1 MKAQPLAPEVFT
13 TVKKRSDKAWGGRSG
28 WTTLYQ
34 DAYDFAVPMRRPDA
48 VKMAQPSRLFDMTAP
63 MSVMHFAGGL
73 QRDLFPPG
81 QESFTIE
88 AGAIAQQYL
97 TVTAG
102 PGAVDVVNRELEN
115 TAKIIR
121 PFFMTGEW
129 DTCIHEACIDLAIG
143 TAVILPVATN
153 DPRQPLRFATIPFD
167 EVAIWTDFIG
177 SLDGLSWKCR
187 PTREQV
193 YQMWPKAA
201 WPQELIDKAKN
212 NPDDEITLIQL
223 WWKDRTALGGWHFIA
238 YIDNMAT
245 EIVHEWTRT
254 QPVAVPRY
262 YRVPGEPYGRGVVL
276 TAMPS
281 IKTLNKAQELALKS
295 AAIQML
301 GIWAY
306 RAGGTFNPNTV
317 RFGPGEF
324 WPMQSTGGMLG
335 PDATRLDPAGGNINV
350 AQLIIGNLQDQVRN
364 AMYDTRLPDYQGTP
378 RSASEITGRLQQAA
392 QVHIGAFGRLVAEIM
407 PVIVPRA
414 AEILYDARF
423 LQTLTNIDNLLLTVQ
438 VRSPMQAAL
447 NADRLAALANYF
459 QIVELIGGQG
469 NEELYVNRD
478 AMMDDFAKGLQIPP
492 DIIPDANQKKA
503 AAQAI
508 QERQA
513 QQLKMIMA
521 QEAAKAAPKAIAGA
535 AVQQAGQQA
544 PQQQAA

>member
-1 MKAQPLAPEVFT
+1 MKADPLASETFT
-13 TVKKRSDKAWGGRSG
+13 AVKKRSDKAWGGRSG
-28 WTTLYQ
+28 WSALYQ

-48 VKMAQPSRLFDMTAP
+48 VKMATPSKLFDMTAP

-81 QESFTIE
+81 QKSFTIE
-88 AGAIAQQYL
+88 AGPIAKQALLVSQGQGAIDQL
-97 TVTAG
+97 
-102 PGAVDVVNRELEN
+102 NRGLEN
-115 TAKIIR
+115 TADIMR

-153 DPRQPLRFATIPFD
+153 DPYQPLRFATIPFD
-167 EVAIWTDFIG
+167 ECAIWTEFMG
-177 SLDGLSWKCR
+177 SLEGLSWKCR

-193 YQMWPKAA
+193 YLMWPKAN
-201 WPQELIDKAKN
+201 WTQELIDAAKN
-212 NPDDEITLIQL
+212 RPDEEITLVQV
-223 WWKDRTALGGWHFIA
+223 WWKDLTPLGGWHFIA

-245 EIVHEWTRT
+245 ELVHEWTRT
-254 QPVAVPRY
+254 QPIAVPRY

-281 IKTLNKAQELALKS
+281 IKTLNKAQELALKA
-295 AAIQML
+295 AAIKML

-324 WPMQSTGGMLG
+324 WPMQSTGGILG
-335 PDATRLDPAGGNINV
+335 PDATRIDPAGGDINV

-392 QVHIGAFGRLVAEIM
+392 QIHIGAFGRLVAEIM

-414 AEILYDARF
+414 AEILYEARF
-423 LQTLTNIDNLLLTVQ
+423 LPNITRIDNLLIAIAVQ
-438 VRSPMQAAL
+438 SPMQAAL

-469 NEELYVNRD
+469 NEELYVKRD
-478 AMMDDFAKGLQIPP
+478 VVMQKFAKGLQV
-492 DIIPDANQKKA
+492 DADVVPTADEAKQ

-508 QERQA
+508 QQRQA
-513 QQLKMIMA
+513 QQLQMIMA
-521 QEAAKAAPKAIAGA
+521 QEAAKAAPKAIVNA
-535 AVQQAGQQA
+535 AAQQAGQ